1 MMTLAQRVLPAE
13 VSCWMGPHES
23 WAMRHVCCGEHLE
36 GQGTSGRL
44 WVPAIVTCPLKSV
57 GTIVA
62 GDGRLNELIKSSD

>member
-1 MMTLAQRVLPAE
+1 
-13 VSCWMGPHES
+13 
-23 WAMRHVCCGEHLE
+23 MRHVCCGEHLE